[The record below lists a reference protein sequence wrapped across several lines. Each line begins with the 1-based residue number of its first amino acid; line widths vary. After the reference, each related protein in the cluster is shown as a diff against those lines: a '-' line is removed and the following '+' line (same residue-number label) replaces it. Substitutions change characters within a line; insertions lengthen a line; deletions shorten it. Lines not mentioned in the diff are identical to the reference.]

1 MRGSLMHFDILVE
14 DQSGKI
20 LLENI
25 VPKIIGNGHTFD
37 IKAYKEI
44 GKIPKGLKPGS
55 DPNKRILL
63 DQIPRILKGYGKTY
77 SKYPKTYQAAVI
89 VVCDLDDKCL
99 KVFRGE
105 LFSII
110 EKISIKPETRFC
122 FAIEESEAWL
132 LGDLDA
138 IYSAYSRA
146 NKQILKSYKN
156 DSICGTWELLAD
168 AISPNGA
175 DALKKKGWYSVG
187 KEKSLWAQRIT
198 PFMEIQKNK
207 SPSFQ
212 YFCRKMFE
220 LLEAFS
226 E

>member
-25 VPKIIGNGHTFD
+25 VPKIIGEVHTFD
-37 IKAYKEI
+37 IKAYKGI
-44 GKIPKGLKPGS
+44 GKIPKGLKPGTN
-55 DPNKRILL
+55 PNKRILL
-63 DQIPRILKGYGKTY
+63 DQIPRLLKGYGKTY
-77 SKYPKTYQAAVI
+77 SNYPESYHAAVI

-99 KVFRGE
+99 KVFREE
-105 LFSII
+105 LLNII
-110 EKISIKPETRFC
+110 ENISIKPETRFC

-138 IYSAYSRA
+138 IYSAYSKA

-168 AISPNGA
+168 AIFPNGA
-175 DALKKKGWYSVG
+175 DGLKKKGWHAVG
-187 KEKSLWAQRIT
+187 KEKSQWAKRIT
-198 PFMEIQKNK
+198 PFMVIQKNK
-207 SPSFQ
+207 SPSFR
-212 YFCRKMFE
+212 YFCRKLLE
-220 LLEAFS
+220 LLEIS
-226 E
+226 S